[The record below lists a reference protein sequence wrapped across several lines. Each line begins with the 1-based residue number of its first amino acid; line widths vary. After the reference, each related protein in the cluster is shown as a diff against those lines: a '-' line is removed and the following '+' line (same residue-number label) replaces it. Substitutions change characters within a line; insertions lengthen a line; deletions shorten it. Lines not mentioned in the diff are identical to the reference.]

1 MHHEH
6 RRALAKNGQP
16 AQPDQRVQA
25 HIARAFMGSRQAE
38 HDANVA
44 VGGACKQ
51 ASLPL
56 APDERLRE
64 TTLANSP
71 QE

>member
-1 MHHEH
+1 
-6 RRALAKNGQP
+6 
-16 AQPDQRVQA
+16 
-25 HIARAFMGSRQAE
+25 MGSWQTE
-38 HDANVA
+38 HAANVA
-44 VGGACKQ
+44 VGGGCKQ

-64 TTLANSP
+64 TALANSP